1 MPDRPSLLLQVI
13 ALYNNA
19 RYQEAL
25 ALAEGAN
32 SNEAKNVHLLNA
44 AAICAVILGVSD
56 KAECLFRRVLSLK
69 PDYADG
75 HNNLGYLFQKLKR
88 HDEAEA
94 CYRQALS
101 LKPDYIEAHNNLG
114 ILFLELKRH
123 EEAEACYR
131 QALSLKPDYA
141 DALNNLGNLFQE
153 LKRYDEAKACY
164 RQALSLKPNYA
175 EALYN
180 LGNLFQELKR
190 YDEAESCYRQ
200 ALSLKPDYE
209 FLYGLH
215 LSIKMLICDWSLL
228 EYQFAQL
235 TAKIQGNE
243 KATIPF
249 AVLGM
254 IDSLPL
260 QRKASEIYVQTKYPI
275 NSTIQQIEKYPRREK
290 IRIGYYSA
298 DYHNHPISYLMAE
311 LFERHDRAVFEIIA
325 FSFGPDANDEM
336 RKRVA
341 AAFDKFIDVRNQ
353 SDQDIALLSRK
364 LEIDIAVDL
373 NGFTKNA
380 RTGIFAFRAAPLQVN
395 YLGYPGTM
403 GAKYIDYL
411 IADKTLIPEGN
422 QKHYSEKIVYLPNSY
437 QVNDT
442 KRHISEKIF
451 TREELGLPK
460 TSFVFCCFNNNYKI
474 TPNTFDGWIRILKQV
489 EGSVLWLLEDNPIA
503 TRNLTKEAVKR
514 GIDANRL
521 IFAKRMPLSEHL
533 ARHRHADL
541 FLDTLPY
548 NAHTTASDALW
559 AGLPVLTCA
568 GGAFA
573 SRVAASL
580 LKAVQL
586 PELIRSTQEEY
597 ERIAVDLATHPERLR

>member
-1 MPDRPSLLLQVI
+1 MKIKQSSIPRSQSHAVDRPSSLLQQVI

-32 SNEAKNVHLLNA
+32 PNEAKNVHLLNA
-44 AAICAVILGVSD
+44 AAICAVILGESD

-88 HDEAEA
+88 YDEAEA

-243 KATIPF
+243 KATTPF

-260 QRKASEIYVQTKYPI
+260 QRKASEIYVQTNFPV
-275 NSTIQQIEKYPRREK
+275 NSTFQRIEKYPRREK
-290 IRIGYYSA
+290 IRIGYYSS

-411 IADKTLIPEGN
+411 IADTTLIPECN

-442 KRHISEKIF
+442 KRHISEKVF

-489 EGSVLWLLEDNPIA
+489 EGSVLWLLEDNPTA
-503 TRNLTKEAVKR
+503 TRNLTKEALKR
-514 GIDANRL
+514 GIR
-521 IFAKRMPLSEHL
+521 
-533 ARHRHADL
+533 
-541 FLDTLPY
+541 
-548 NAHTTASDALW
+548 
-559 AGLPVLTCA
+559 C
-568 GGAFA
+568 
-573 SRVAASL
+573 
-580 LKAVQL
+580 
-586 PELIRSTQEEY
+586 
-597 ERIAVDLATHPERLR
+597 